1 MEQPKQQAE
10 RCPDKNLLRA
20 YCERTLF
27 GSANVSVLEHI
38 KYCSPCLR
46 QLASLQLQAK
56 IAKPVEKTAPVR
68 YPSLVA

>member
-1 MEQPKQQAE
+1 MEQQKQAE
-10 RCPDKNLLRA
+10 HCPDRNMLRA
-20 YCERTLF
+20 YCDRTLF

-46 QLASLQLQAK
+46 QLASIQLQAK
-56 IAKPVEKTAPVR
+56 ITKPVEKTAVVR